1 MNHTFD
7 EKEKL
12 VESFISIIS
21 EIDYKTSDEIENN
34 LYQIVYDMRGLLYRD
49 LT

>member
-1 MNHTFD
+1 MNHTLE

-21 EIDYKTSDEIENN
+21 EIDYKARDEIENN
-34 LYQIVYDMRGLLYRD
+34 LYRIVYDMRGLLYRD
-49 LT
+49 LK